1 MKDDYAKQRKNYD
14 LILRFFL
21 CILASAA
28 DAAAVN
34 LRGIK
39 TLLANGLVN
48 FFY

>member
-1 MKDDYAKQRKNYD
+1 MRSRDE
-14 LILRFFL
+14 LRSDTKIFL

-28 DAAAVN
+28 GAAAVN

-39 TLLANGLVN
+39 TLLANGLVS